1 MVKRKFRWWWN
12 EEVAEAVREK
22 RESMEIGKKEKL
34 TETWKEYRKSRENAK
49 RVISLAK
56 GKNRRNM
63 QVI

>member
-1 MVKRKFRWWWN
+1 VVKRKFRWWWN